1 MQDTKKFEKGIGP
14 PAFPDGIGPLA
25 FPDGIGPLAFPDGI
39 WPLAF
44 PDGIGP
50 PAFPFRCRRGGCC
63 AVESSTRAA
72 PPDECHDRKINIES
86 QTVQQIGNETYV
98 WRGLVLLIPLTIEG
112 LDQNT
117 LSNCDCC
124 SQSVGGIAQWCTKVR
139 QM

>member
-1 MQDTKKFEKGIGP
+1 MVQDTKKLKKGFGLRHSP
-14 PAFPDGIGPLA
+14 SAA
-25 FPDGIGPLAFPDGI
+25 A
-39 WPLAF
+39 
-44 PDGIGP
+44 
-50 PAFPFRCRRGGCC
+50 GGCC

-72 PPDECHDRKINIES
+72 PPEECHDRKINIES

-124 SQSVGGIAQWCTKVR
+124 SQSVGGIAQWCTKVH

>member
-1 MQDTKKFEKGIGP
+1 MKLQLPSPISDSLLLLVVQVVLRHVARDWGSAIPFGIEALP
-14 PAFPDGIGPLA
+14 FPLGLGLRHSPSTA
-25 FPDGIGPLAFPDGI
+25 A
-39 WPLAF
+39 
-44 PDGIGP
+44 
-50 PAFPFRCRRGGCC
+50 GGCC

-124 SQSVGGIAQWCTKVR
+124 SQSVGGIAQ
-139 QM
+139 